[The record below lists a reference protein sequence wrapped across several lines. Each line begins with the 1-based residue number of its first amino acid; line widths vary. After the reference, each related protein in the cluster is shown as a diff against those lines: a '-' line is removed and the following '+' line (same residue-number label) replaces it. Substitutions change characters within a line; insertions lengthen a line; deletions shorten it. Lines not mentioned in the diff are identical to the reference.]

1 MSRDYKWADRLIGK
15 FQTKKYRFGNT
26 PAIQEI
32 WNDAWSLVKSFSSM
46 WDTSRVLNAL
56 PQDPSMLAQI
66 MQGGGSA
73 KQDYNKSIKELS
85 WLEENGQCMDNIKV
99 GQSENPNAGRG
110 AFANRFIPEGGLVAP
125 APLIHLP
132 DSKVMKMY
140 QAVTSSEEGQI
151 SPGIDGRSTFQLL
164 MNYCFGHEKSTLL
177 MCPYGLLTAFINHSH
192 ENPNT
197 KIQWSKE
204 MRHPEW
210 RNQTISEWG
219 DEYHTGVSLDFV
231 ALRDIEEDE
240 EILIDYGEAWER
252 AWQEHVRN
260 FVPRTNYVPAFE
272 LNEMLDIE
280 YRTVA
285 DGRSYEADGVQ
296 LMCREW
302 YVARSLNDVKEER
315 ECRILK
321 KLGEDRYMVQLIDY
335 DYSDHDEKTY
345 YPPGKILWDV
355 PSDAFFFIDIH
366 YMRDHHLFEAFR
378 SPMMMPDDMF
388 PEIWMNSPFGGT
400 NLKTSEFSFKD
411 QKKKEAK
418 KEL

>member
-1 MSRDYKWADRLIGK
+1 
-15 FQTKKYRFGNT
+15 
-26 PAIQEI
+26 
-32 WNDAWSLVKSFSSM
+32 
-46 WDTSRVLNAL
+46 
-56 PQDPSMLAQI
+56 
-66 MQGGGSA
+66 
-73 KQDYNKSIKELS
+73 
-85 WLEENGQCMDNIKV
+85 MD
-99 GQSENPNAGRG
+99 GP
-110 AFANRFIPEGGLVAP
+110 
-125 APLIHLP
+125 
-132 DSKVMKMY
+132 
-140 QAVTSSEEGQI
+140 
-151 SPGIDGRSTFQLL
+151 STFQLL

-177 MCPYGLLTAFINHSH
+177 MCPYGLLTAFVNHSH

-260 FVPRTNYVPAFE
+260 FVPRANYVPAFE

-285 DGRSYEADGVQ
+285 DGRRYEADGVQ
-296 LMCREW
+296 LMCRGW
-302 YVARSLNDVKEER
+302 YVARSLSDVKDDT

-321 KLGEDRYMVQLIDY
+321 KLGEDRYMVQLIDF
-335 DYSDHDEKTY
+335 DNSDDDGKTH
-345 YPPGKILWDV
+345 YPPGGIMWDV
-355 PSDAFFFIDIH
+355 PSDAFFFLDIS

-388 PEIWMNSPFGGT
+388 PEVWMNSPLGGT
-400 NLKTSEFSFKD
+400 NLNEFELLVSKHKSQMLKD

-418 KEL
+418 IEL